1 MNKCPSCGGP
11 NDALARICTYCGK
24 EFPLHAAPVAASAAD
39 TAALPGAVELCTGIQ
54 QDLALLA
61 GQPPPSRP
69 TAFVIGLITLP
80 TFGLGTLAFRIIR
93 TFGQTGRS
101 ARRLLVALDQSLRLA
116 ESSYRSDTKVC
127 ELVATSRAEIARHD
141 ARRRS
146 AQVAFAGGV
155 LLSLILGAIAAIAWM
170 RHTERQTRVQT
181 LAAIET
187 ARVVKTNEDDHAA
200 LEATKR
206 AEQER
211 AEYVAHYIGETPPA
225 SPADR
230 RVAVLVSDGRS
241 RDAAATQ
248 AIVDLLRGAGRDATG
263 SLFTDA
269 VVTDGIFTR
278 LFAGN
283 AAEIQRL
290 GLEKHAGEIVLV
302 RAECRL
308 TDNRK
313 VYTGLMAADMK
324 LEAHHFSTATGASL
338 GSYVVTAQGA
348 GIGADAASGQA
359 LERCLAQLPR
369 RLPRPAGGAS
379 ASASP

>member
-1 MNKCPSCGGP
+1 VR
-11 NDALARICTYCGK
+11 D
-24 EFPLHAAPVAASAAD
+24 
-39 TAALPGAVELCTGIQ
+39 
-54 QDLALLA
+54 
-61 GQPPPSRP
+61 
-69 TAFVIGLITLP
+69 
-80 TFGLGTLAFRIIR
+80 
-93 TFGQTGRS
+93 
-101 ARRLLVALDQSLRLA
+101 
-116 ESSYRSDTKVC
+116 
-127 ELVATSRAEIARHD
+127 LVATSRAELARHD

-146 AQVAFAGGV
+146 AQIAFAGGV
-155 LLSLILGAIAAIAWM
+155 LLSLILGAIAAVAWV
-170 RHTERQTRVQT
+170 RHTERQTRVKT
-181 LAAIET
+181 LAAVET
-187 ARVVKTNEDDHAA
+187 ARGVKTVEDDHAA
-200 LEATKR
+200 QAALEARQR

-211 AEYVAHYIGETPPA
+211 AEYAARYVGEAPPA
-225 SPADR
+225 GPADR
-230 RVAVLVSDGRS
+230 RVAVVVSDGRS

-248 AIVDLLRGAGRDATG
+248 AIVDLLRGTGRDATG

-269 VVTDGIFTR
+269 VVTDGIFIR

-308 TDNRK
+308 IDNRK

-324 LEAHHFSTATGASL
+324 LEVHHFSTATGASL